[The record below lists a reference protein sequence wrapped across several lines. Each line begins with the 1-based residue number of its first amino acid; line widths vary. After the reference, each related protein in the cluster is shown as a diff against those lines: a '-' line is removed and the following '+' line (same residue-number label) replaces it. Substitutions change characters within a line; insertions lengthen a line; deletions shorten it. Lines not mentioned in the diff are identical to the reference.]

1 MVQLENNNMEDN
13 DKNKKIRRLSII
25 LETINMLITLLI
37 VIIPLVYYSI
47 HNNFDLV
54 PRILL
59 FLAIWLG
66 ASMVATTVGTFLRII
81 KISILFYLEKENE

>member
-1 MVQLENNNMEDN
+1 MEDN

-66 ASMVATTVGTFLRII
+66 ASMIATTIGTFLRII